1 MSQNPNTD
9 SKEEE
14 AAKDK
19 VTEKKKSYTD
29 NQLLRM
35 MINEQK
41 DAKKLL
47 TKINAN
53 LSFFVWMFIISLI
66 LSFIVFAMINS

>member
-53 LSFFVWMFIISLI
+53 LSFFCVDVYNI
-66 LSFIVFAMINS
+66 LNTIVYCFCDD

>member
-41 DAKKLL
+41 DASI
-47 TKINAN
+47 KI
-53 LSFFVWMFIISLI
+53 
-66 LSFIVFAMINS
+66 